1 MRKLYRSLSL
11 TLALLLMLLSSVLA
25 QQRVVTGTVTDEEGS
40 GMPGVNVLVKGTS
53 SGTATDASGKFSIEV
68 PNDNSILVYT
78 FVGYSSQ
85 EVPVGART
93 SFNVEMMPDVTTLT
107 ELVVTG
113 YSIQEKKDISGSIA
127 VVDVKDMTK
136 IASPNFAD
144 QLQGK
149 VTGVQISSSNDPG
162 SSAFVRIR
170 GIGSINNNEPLY
182 VIDGVP
188 VQNESNMN
196 FLNPND
202 IESMQ
207 VLKDAASAS
216 IYGSRASNGV
226 VVITTKKG
234 RAGQSKL
241 NVEYFVGRAMPTK
254 SPAVANPSELLQ
266 ISQGLAAGAG
276 LAFTSNFYI
285 QDASGNYVLPDF
297 FTRSGGFAAGAP
309 EVDPAKYNLISDPN
323 GDASQNYL
331 IAEANKSGTDWFK
344 ELFKPATSQ
353 SFQLSG
359 SGGSEKG
366 NYYFSGNYYD
376 QNGILVKN
384 YYKRYQTRF
393 NSTFSVKDFVRVG
406 ENISIAYQTTQGSIG
421 NPSEGSP
428 IKNAYAMPQIV
439 PIYDIKGYWAGPAAL
454 PSNAGNPI
462 AQQYRSADN
471 KGNHTFRVTG
481 NVFLEVDLLKDLT
494 AKTSFG
500 LDYNTGQN
508 QFFGWRNYDATEIN
522 ASNRLDLNTFNNRN
536 WVWFNTLNYNK
547 EFGESKVSV
556 LVGSEAKQNW
566 YEGFN
571 AGGAKLALDDPAY
584 RVLANITDNK
594 TFTIGSYRGE
604 NKVSSLFAQANYVL
618 SDKYLLSGTIRRD
631 GSSKFL
637 NNKYGVFPAGSLG
650 WRLSKEP
657 FMANISAF
665 TELKLRTSYGATG
678 NNESTGDNANYTGY
692 SNFVPDI
699 GTASYD
705 INGTGTTVRP
715 GFDQRTTGNPNLKWE
730 TTTLLNIGFDA
741 TIKED
746 FDVTFEWYQRKTKDM
761 IYGVELPLELGA
773 VGVRNENIGDMQNTG
788 IEIAMTYRGRISSD
802 FTYSIGI
809 NGTSIKNEVLKLD
822 ANANTFIRSGGSRI
836 GDITYTTPGQPIS
849 QFYGYIADG
858 LWQSQD
864 DINATLYTSPGEA
877 KVGRVKFRDLNGD
890 GQIDSKD
897 ETFIG
902 SPLPKW
908 YGGLNVKMNY
918 KNFDLTLFLNGAYGQ
933 KVFNFLKY
941 FIDFPAFQGN
951 YSKDMLY
958 EAGKSLPVLD
968 RNDNYSPQRST
979 MYVENS
985 SWTRL
990 KNLQIGYSIPAATLS
1005 RFRMD
1010 NLRVYIQGQNLF
1022 TITKYSGLD
1031 PDVTVTNITE
1041 GFTPRRDISLGVDNG
1056 RYPWART
1063 FMVGV
1068 NIGL

>member
-1 MRKLYRSLSL
+1 MKGLYNRLIFTASI
-11 TLALLLMLLSSVLA
+11 VLIFSFMARA
-25 QQRVVTGTVTDEEGS
+25 QERVVTGRVTDESGS
-40 GMPGVNVLVKGTS
+40 GMPGVNVLIKGTTE
-53 SGTATDASGKFSIEV
+53 GAATDTDGKFSLSV
-68 PNDNSILVYT
+68 PDDQAVLVVS
-78 FVGYSSQ
+78 FVGYSAT
-85 EVPVGART
+85 EIVVGSRT
-93 SFNVEMMPDVTTLT
+93 IVNVQMTPDVTTLT

-113 YSIQEKKDISGSIA
+113 YSTQEKKDISGSIA
-127 VVDVKDMTK
+127 VIDVEDMTK

-149 VTGVQISSSNDPG
+149 VTGVQISSTNDPG

-241 NVEYFVGRAMPTK
+241 NVEYFVGRSSPTK
-254 SPAVANPSELLQ
+254 SPEVANPSELLQ

-276 LAFTSNFYI
+276 LPFSSNFYI
-285 QDASGNYVLPDF
+285 QDANGNYTLPDF
-297 FTRSGGFAAGAP
+297 FTRSGGFVAGAP
-309 EVDPAKYNLISDPN
+309 EVDPARYNLISDPN

-331 IAEANKSGTDWFK
+331 IAQANKAGTNWFK

-384 YYKRYQTRF
+384 FYKRYQTRF
-393 NSTFSVKDFVRVG
+393 NSTFSVKDFIRVG
-406 ENISIAYQTTQGSIG
+406 ENISLAYQTTQGSIG

-439 PIYDIKGYWAGPAAL
+439 PVFDIKGYYAGPAGL

-462 AQQYRSADN
+462 AQQTRSADN
-471 KGNHTFRVTG
+471 KGNHSFRITG
-481 NVFLEVDLLKDLT
+481 NVFMEVDILKDLT

-508 QFFGWRNYDATEIN
+508 QYFGWRNYEATEIN
-522 ASNRLDLNTFNNRN
+522 ASNRLDLNTFFNRN

-547 EFGESKVSV
+547 QFGESNLSV
-556 LVGSEAKQNW
+556 LIGSEAKQVW

-584 RVLANITDNK
+584 RVLGNITDSK
-594 TFTIGSYRGE
+594 TFTVGSYRGE
-604 NKVSSLFAQANYVL
+604 NKVSSLFAQANYVHN
-618 SDKYLLSGTIRRD
+618 DKYLISGTIRRD

-637 NNKYGVFPAGSLG
+637 NNKYGVFPAGSIG

-657 FMANISAF
+657 FMANSSVF
-665 TELKLRTSYGATG
+665 SELKLRTSYGATG
-678 NNESTGDNANYTGY
+678 NNESTGANSDYTGY
-692 SNFVPDI
+692 SNFVPNI
-699 GTASYD
+699 ATASYD
-705 INGTGTTVRP
+705 INGTGTSVRP
-715 GFDQRTTGNPNLKWE
+715 GFDQQTTGNADLKWE

-741 TIKED
+741 TIREN
-746 FDVTFEWYQRKTKDM
+746 FDITVEWYKRKTLDM

-788 IEIAMTYRGRISSD
+788 IEVALNYRGRVASD

-836 GDITYTTPGQPIS
+836 GDLTYTTPGQPIS

-864 DINATLYTSPGEA
+864 DINATLFTSPGEA
-877 KVGRVKFRDLNGD
+877 KVGRIKFRDLNGD

-908 YGGLNVKMNY
+908 YGGLNINMNY
-918 KNFDLTLFLNGAYGQ
+918 KNFDLTVFLAGSYGQ
-933 KVFNFLKY
+933 KVYNFLKY

-968 RNDNYSPQRST
+968 RNDNYSPQRSSI
-979 MYVENS
+979 YVEDG

-990 KNLQIGYSIPAATLS
+990 KNLQIGYNIPASVLS
-1005 RFRMD
+1005 RFKMD
-1010 NLRVYIQGQNLF
+1010 NLRIYIQGQNLF

-1031 PDVTVTNITE
+1031 PDVTVSNITE
-1041 GFTPRRDISLGVDNG
+1041 GFTPRRDISMGVDYG

-1063 FMVGV
+1063 FMVGL